1 MTRIISGIACFG
13 LILLVAPAVLT
24 TPDAGAQTAATV
36 VSSGSLSD
44 DQAVSEQVFEDL
56 VLVKKAFWRA
66 SRTGRLVMRGDTLS
80 WEAAGHPDDN
90 FTFQIAGIDKV
101 WFTCDA
107 RASGNFCHEINFQ
120 IVRGDSYLF
129 RDSGRDSGSNAAV
142 LSVMEVLRTDFPRL
156 NFATPNV
163 ND

>member
-1 MTRIISGIACFG
+1 MISRIVCFG
-13 LILLVAPAVLT
+13 LILFVAPVVLT
-24 TPDAGAQTAATV
+24 RTAAAQTSTSA
-36 VSSGSLSD
+36 VSSESVSD
-44 DQAVSEQVFEDL
+44 DQAVGEQVFEDL

-66 SRTGRLVMRGDTLS
+66 SRTGRLVLRGDTLS

-107 RASGNFCHEINFQ
+107 RPSGNFCHEINFQ
-120 IVRGDSYLF
+120 IVRGDSYRF
-129 RDSGRDSGSNAAV
+129 RDSGRDSGANAAV
-142 LSVMEVLRTDFPRL
+142 LAVMEMLRSNFPRL
-156 NFATPNV
+156 NFATPDV